1 MSRALA
7 CLSGLLL
14 VAVAAA
20 TATPAC
26 AQTPAQ
32 VVALVEEIEPSPDDP
47 AGSGRP
53 LVTQVRAAFARDG
66 TGWVPVCATAGAGD
80 ERPACLEDGIVGAKR
95 WVLVRRGARTGEIR
109 TDGWY
114 DTRRLR
120 TVGVLR
126 LASAAPGGERS
137 IDFAG
142 MDDVAVRRPVVAL
155 AAPREGVPGGWRD
168 APVRRTDIEAAVK
181 LFAPVMPKLP
191 GCTPDAPTDTAL
203 AIEHFRPI
211 GGLASSAG
219 ERVYGVRIDPARRA
233 HCPGAAGVEWSD
245 FWLYA
250 KGTDAPQL
258 LSFGPLGEAA
268 TRSTLVDIGDWD
280 GDGKVDAVFWHAVPG
295 EDGYV
300 LVWGGFD
307 NLVRAMRSYH

>member
-1 MSRALA
+1 MQRALA
-7 CLSGLLL
+7 CLVGAFLA
-14 VAVAAA
+14 VAVAV
-20 TATPAC
+20 PAR

-32 VVALVEEIEPSPDDP
+32 VIALVEEIEPSPEDA
-47 AGSGRP
+47 AGRGQP
-53 LVTQVRAAFARDG
+53 LVTQLRAAFARDG
-66 TGWVPVCATAGAGD
+66 TGWVPVCATGGAGD
-80 ERPACLEDGIVGAKR
+80 ERPACLEDGVAGEKR
-95 WVLVRRGARTGEIR
+95 WVLVRRGARTGEVR

-126 LASAAPGGERS
+126 LASPAPAADRS
-137 IDFAG
+137 VDFAG
-142 MDDVAVRRPVVAL
+142 ADDAPLRRPIVAL
-155 AAPREGVPGGWRD
+155 AAPREGVPGGWRETE
-168 APVRRTDIEAAVK
+168 VRGTDIEAVVK

-203 AIEHFRPI
+203 AREHFRAI
-211 GGLASSAG
+211 GGLASATD
-219 ERVYGVRIDPARRA
+219 ERVFGVRIDPARRA

-250 KGTDAPQL
+250 KGTEAPQL

-280 GDGKVDAVFWHAVPG
+280 GDGKVDAVFWYAVPG